1 MWEPKAFVTGRR
13 LFNLSVELRLSLTK
27 KKQGMYFLP
36 VFAIFCGQVQ
46 RVKKLHI
53 LSFSEI
59 HTRLFKIFQTFLH
72 ILNDIVKGFSKYI
85 F

>member
-36 VFAIFCGQVQ
+36 VFAIFLRTSTTCQ
-46 RVKKLHI
+46 KIAH
-53 LSFSEI
+53 
-59 HTRLFKIFQTFLH
+59 FKFF
-72 ILNDIVKGFSKYI
+72 
-85 F
+85 